1 MGSPGRRLV
10 SLPIVDSRR
19 LRALLPLPTTI
30 LAQLGCSC
38 LLPLLEAL
46 AAKNWSALCRPEG
59 YGSFFAALRTNRSGL
74 DPVVGV
80 ALGWCGSQH
89 GHPFRFAGFAPFWFI
104 LELLVTEEELFSRR
118 EDEVRA
124 AVNTFQHLV
133 LKFH

>member
-1 MGSPGRRLV
+1 
-10 SLPIVDSRR
+10 
-19 LRALLPLPTTI
+19 
-30 LAQLGCSC
+30 
-38 LLPLLEAL
+38 LPLLEAL

-74 DPVVGV
+74 DPGVGM

-124 AVNTFQHLV
+124 AVNTLQHLV